1 MIWISQ
7 LLLVKGHFQTFSC
20 GSAVLRILVAHVQSV
35 FSEEFISM
43 GKLSARN
50 IAQAFLV
57 YYNISYSKL
66 IFTSSAIPHLGGLS
80 LSLGWDRGTVCFE
93 YLYTLF
99 HPVLGH
105 RTLGSGDNMNIK
117 NVVRLITLH

>member
-7 LLLVKGHFQTFSC
+7 LLFVKGHFQTFSC
-20 GSAVLRILVAHVQSV
+20 GSGVLRILVAHVQSV
-35 FSEEFISM
+35 FSEELISM

-50 IAQAFLV
+50 TAQACSV
-57 YYNISYSKL
+57 YYNISYSQL

-105 RTLGSGDNMNIK
+105 HTLGSGDNMNIK
-117 NVVRLITLH
+117 NVGRLITLH